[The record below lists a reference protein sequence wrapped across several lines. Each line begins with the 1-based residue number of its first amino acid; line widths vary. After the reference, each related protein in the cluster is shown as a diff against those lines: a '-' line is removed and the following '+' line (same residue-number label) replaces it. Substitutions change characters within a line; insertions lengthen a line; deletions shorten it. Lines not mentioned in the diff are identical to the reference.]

1 MNNFCCNAFIGLD
14 VSAGGKIKPCC
25 KFLNETIPNFDIKNG
40 IKAYKESS
48 FLLTLQDEFL
58 ENKRPVGCERC
69 FREEDAG
76 IESKR
81 QLDNKKYKDTVESIA
96 DLKFSDFKI
105 VSIAFGNLCNFACR
119 ICNVNSSS
127 KWVSEIYKSD
137 NVKFPIHNWHSDK
150 TVLDDIYN
158 YTKSAVHF
166 DIPGGEP
173 FLLEA
178 TEQFD
183 FLDKFSDSDA
193 KNISIHYTTN
203 CSTFPKEHYL
213 KIWERF
219 KEIDIQLSIDDIGKR
234 FEYNRWPGK
243 WSEVYQNIKR
253 FQLLEKK
260 KSNIRLSISFTV
272 SAFTIL
278 YANEFYKWCLTENL
292 PKPWMGLLNRPFYY
306 KPSIFKNK
314 TKEYI
319 KNKLSQSEFIDV
331 KNLANCLDEDDSEYF
346 ESFLLEIKKIDSI
359 RNQNFS
365 TTFDELSNLIND

>member
-1 MNNFCCNAFIGLD
+1 MNNFCYNAFLGLD
-14 VSAGGKIKPCC
+14 ISAAGKIKPCC
-25 KFLNETIPNFDIKNG
+25 KFLNEQIPVFDVKDG
-40 IKAYKESS
+40 IKTYKESL
-48 FLLTLQDEFL
+48 FLSDLQKEFL
-58 ENKRPVGCERC
+58 ENKKPVGCERC
-69 FREEDAG
+69 FREEDIG
-76 IESKR
+76 IKSKR
-81 QLDNKKYKDTVESIA
+81 QLDYEKYKDALDSIS
-96 DLKFSDFKI
+96 DLSSSDFKI

-137 NVKFPIHNWHSDK
+137 GVKFPVHTWYSDN
-150 TVLDDIYN
+150 TLLDDIYRH
-158 YTKSAVHF
+158 TKSALHF

-203 CSTFPKEHYL
+203 GSTFPKESYL

-219 KEIDIQLSIDDIGKR
+219 KEIDIQISIDDIEKR

-243 WSEVYQNIKR
+243 WNEVYQNIKR
-253 FQLLEKK
+253 FQLLEKE
-260 KSNIRLSISFTV
+260 KSNIRLSVSFTV

-278 YANEFYKWCLTENL
+278 YADEFYKWCLSEQL
-292 PKPWMGLLNRPFYY
+292 PDPWMGLLNRPFFY

-314 TKEYI
+314 AKDYI
-319 KNKLSQSEFIDV
+319 RNKLNQSEFAEV
-331 KNLANCLDEDDSEYF
+331 RNLVNCLKEDDSQYF
-346 ESFLLEIKKIDSI
+346 ESFLSEIKKLDSI
-359 RNQNFS
+359 RNQSFK
-365 TTFDELSNLIND
+365 TTFDELSNLLDD